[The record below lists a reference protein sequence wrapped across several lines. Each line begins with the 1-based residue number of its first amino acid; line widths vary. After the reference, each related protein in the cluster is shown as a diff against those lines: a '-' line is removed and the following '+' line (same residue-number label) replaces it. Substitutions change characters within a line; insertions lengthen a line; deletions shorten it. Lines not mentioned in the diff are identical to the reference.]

1 MAVEKSTSATARRI
15 HNEVKSAEV
24 ALRSAIDS
32 LKNAQDFINAEED
45 FPRDHTAALENL
57 AGMLKIARQTISR
70 ETDMWLDR
78 VEGRKGL

>member
-1 MAVEKSTSATARRI
+1 MAAEKSTSASARRI

-24 ALRSAIDS
+24 AIRSAIDS
-32 LKNAQDFINAEED
+32 IKSAQDFINAEED
-45 FPRDHTAALENL
+45 FPRDHTAALDNL
-57 AGMLKIARQTISR
+57 TGMLKIARQIISR